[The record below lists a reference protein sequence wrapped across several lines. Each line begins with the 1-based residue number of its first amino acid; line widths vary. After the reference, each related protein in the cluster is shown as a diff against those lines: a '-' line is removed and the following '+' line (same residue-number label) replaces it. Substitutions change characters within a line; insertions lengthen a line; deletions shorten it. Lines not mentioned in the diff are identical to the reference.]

1 MMIVLLLFLQ
11 KQNLAT
17 AIYLFLGTLL
27 SVLLNAHHTK
37 YVSSCLLFGGFQ
49 KDLPLITHASS
60 TQGKFRKQNQ
70 GALLGLISASE
81 SVVFCKYE
89 IDHLVDY

>member
-27 SVLLNAHHTK
+27 SVLLNAHHTN
-37 YVSSCLLFGGFQ
+37 LFGGFQ